1 MLKHCLLPEEPFV
14 VILNDSGLF
23 IAILRTFSADAL
35 FQMQRYI
42 TKPAFAFKTAN
53 FCYVFTLFNIL
64 PVGLAHARASPN
76 ASNRREQ
83 PTPKSSLKGRGHE
96 GAMPLHL

>member
-23 IAILRTFSADAL
+23 IATLRTFSADAP
-35 FQMQRYI
+35 FQVQRYI

-64 PVGLAHARASPN
+64 PVGTDFSPGPH
-76 ASNRREQ
+76 SNPSNQKET
-83 PTPKSSLKGRGHE
+83 TPS
-96 GAMPLHL
+96 HL